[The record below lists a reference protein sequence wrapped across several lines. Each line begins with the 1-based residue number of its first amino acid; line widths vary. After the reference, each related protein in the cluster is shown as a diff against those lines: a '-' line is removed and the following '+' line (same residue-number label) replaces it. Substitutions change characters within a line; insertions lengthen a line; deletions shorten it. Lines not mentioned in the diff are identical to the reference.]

1 MNFIDVQ
8 GISFDY
14 PNGYRAL
21 NNISLSVGKGESV
34 AIIGQNGAGKTTFVK
49 MLNGLLK
56 PTKGKVLIDSWDTM
70 DHTTAEL
77 SHKVGYVF
85 QNPDDQIFHSNVYDE
100 IAFAPRTQKLDE
112 SDVEEIVQQVAE
124 ICGLQTKLD
133 DNPYD
138 LPYSE
143 RKFVAIASVMAL
155 DADMIILDEPTA
167 GQDKRGMQIIEE
179 IIDYLTSNNKSV
191 ITITHDMEFTVRNFK
206 RVIVMAQTEKIA
218 EGTPGEI
225 FWNFDVLGQA
235 KLMQPYVSRVAHET
249 GINNQVI
256 SIDGFVE
263 AFINKQK

>member
-1 MNFIDVQ
+1 MKFIEVQ
-8 GISFDY
+8 GLSFDY

-21 NNISLSVGKGESV
+21 NRINMTVDKGESV

-56 PTKGKVLIDSWDTM
+56 PSEGQVIVDGWNTTEHS
-70 DHTTAEL
+70 TAEL

-100 IAFAPRTQKLDE
+100 IAFAPRTQKL
-112 SDVEEIVQQVAE
+112 EEDAVDQIVQQVATV
-124 ICGLQTKLD
+124 CGLDRALD

-138 LPYSE
+138 LPYSV

-155 DADMIILDEPTA
+155 NPSMIILDEPTA
-167 GQDKRGMQIIEE
+167 GQDKRGMQIIEN
-179 IIDYLTSNNKSV
+179 IINHLIDGGKSV

-206 RVIVMAQTEKIA
+206 RVIVMAQTKKIA

-225 FWNFDVLGQA
+225 FWNFDVLTQA
-235 KLMQPYVSRVAHET
+235 KLMQPYVSRVARET
-249 GINNQVI
+249 GVNGQVTNI
-256 SIDGFVE
+256 SGFVDT
-263 AFINKQK
+263 FKQEQ